1 MSRFCVSCMAA
12 LLVTLSSCGHA
23 ERDSDDG
30 EIYSHLGADFELTDH
45 RGRPFRLS
53 EHEGVSLLFFGFTS
67 CPDACPLTMSRLA
80 SLMKDVPADKVSV
93 RPEVHGKI
101 AELPVDISDRVAKG
115 DLLFRLDDKDLK
127 IEIDS
132 RKKQI
137 DSATLQLEQAK
148 SEFERS
154 KQLFEEQLISTE
166 IFERAKTKYEQ
177 ALISRDRSQNDYQL
191 SLEKLSKTSV
201 LAPFDC
207 TVLSRPVSIGQAVS
221 GTGGQSSGTEV
232 MEIADLNNLIIQ
244 AHVNQADVA
253 RMNKEQPVKIEI
265 EAITDLIIDGI
276 VERIAPQATIRNSI
290 KGFSTRIKLLTSN
303 PAIIPGMTASISIP
317 VASADNVVAAPLAAV
332 FTERNETE
340 QRTEIFAYVE
350 NGDIFNKVM
359 LEIGVNDLSHTE
371 VLRGLKVGD
380 VVSIEKPDDDK
391 VGETISL
398 DGKVTAKSKPEKN
411 PLIEK
416 YDKNGNGELDGEE
429 IPAAIASMTDEEKKK
444 FREMMQKRSGG
455 RKGGSRSGGGSSRRG
470 SRGPR

>member
-1 MSRFCVSCMAA
+1 M
-12 LLVTLSSCGHA
+12 
-23 ERDSDDG
+23 
-30 EIYSHLGADFELTDH
+30 
-45 RGRPFRLS
+45 
-53 EHEGVSLLFFGFTS
+53 
-67 CPDACPLTMSRLA
+67 
-80 SLMKDVPADKVSV
+80 
-93 RPEVHGKI
+93 
-101 AELPVDISDRVAKG
+101 DISDRVVKG

-253 RMNKEQPVKIEI
+253 RMSKEQPVKIEI

-317 VASADNVVAAPLAAV
+317 VASADNVVAAPLAAI

-350 NGDIFNKVM
+350 NGDVFDKTM
-359 LEIGVNDLSHTE
+359 LDVGVNDLHHTE

-380 VVSIEKPDDDK
+380 VVAIEKPDDDK
-391 VGETISL
+391 IGETISL
-398 DGKVTAKSKPEKN
+398 DGKVVAKSEPEKN
-411 PLIEK
+411 PLVEK
-416 YDKNGNGELDGEE
+416 YDKNGDGKLDREE
-429 IPAAIASMTDEEKKK
+429 MQAATASMTDEEKKK
-444 FREMMQKRSGG
+444 IREQMMKRSGG
-455 RKGGSRSGGGSSRRG
+455 RKGGSRSGGGGSSRRG
-470 SRGPR
+470 SKGPR

>member
-1 MSRFCVSCMAA
+1 MKNIIIVA
-12 LLVTLSSCGHA
+12 LLLAVGVFGYFQWQDGKEQPNSNKAGGKIRETT
-23 ERDSDDG
+23 EVIENRDIDFTVRVAG
-30 EIYSHLGADFELTDH
+30 EIS
-45 RGRPFRLS
+45 
-53 EHEGVSLLFFGFTS
+53 
-67 CPDACPLTMSRLA
+67 
-80 SLMKDVPADKVSV
+80 PADKVSV

-253 RMNKEQPVKIEI
+253 RMSKEQEVKIEI

-303 PAIIPGMTASISIP
+303 PAIIPGMTASINIP
-317 VASADNVVAAPLAAV
+317 VASADNVVAAPLAAIS
-332 FTERNETE
+332 TERNETE

-359 LEIGVNDLSHTE
+359 LEIGVNDLRHTE

-416 YDKNGNGELDGEE
+416 YDKNGNGKLDGEE

-444 FREMMQKRSGG
+444 FREIMQKRSGG
-455 RKGGSRSGGGSSRRG
+455 RKGGTRSGGGSSRRG
-470 SRGPR
+470 SKGPR

>member
-1 MSRFCVSCMAA
+1 MKNIIIVA
-12 LLVTLSSCGHA
+12 LLVAVGVFGYFQWQDGKEQPNSNKDRVKNRKTT
-23 ERDSDDG
+23 EVIENRDIDFTVRVAG
-30 EIYSHLGADFELTDH
+30 EIS
-45 RGRPFRLS
+45 
-53 EHEGVSLLFFGFTS
+53 
-67 CPDACPLTMSRLA
+67 
-80 SLMKDVPADKVSV
+80 PADKVSV

-137 DSATLQLEQAK
+137 DSATLQLGQAK

-232 MEIADLNNLIIQ
+232 MEIADLNNLIIH

-253 RMNKEQPVKIEI
+253 RMSKEQEVKIEI
-265 EAITDLIIDGI
+265 EAITDLVIDGV

-290 KGFSTRIKLLTSN
+290 KGFSTRIKLLTSD
-303 PAIIPGMTASISIP
+303 PAIIPGMTASINIP
-317 VASADNVVAAPLAAV
+317 VASADNVVAAPLAAI

-340 QRTEIFAYVE
+340 QRTEIFAYVK
-350 NGDIFNKVM
+350 NGDVFDKTM
-359 LEIGVNDLSHTE
+359 LDVGVNDLNHTE

-398 DGKVTAKSKPEKN
+398 DGKVVANSEPEKN

-416 YDKNGNGELDGEE
+416 YDKNGNGKLDGEE

-444 FREMMQKRSGG
+444 FREQMMKRSGG
-455 RKGGSRSGGGSSRRG
+455 RQGGSRGGGSRSGGGSSRRG

>member
-1 MSRFCVSCMAA
+1 MKNIIIVA
-12 LLVTLSSCGHA
+12 LLLTVGVFGYFQWQNGKALPTDNKALVQNRKKTETIEQLDIDFTVRVA
-23 ERDSDDG
+23 G
-30 EIYSHLGADFELTDH
+30 EIS
-45 RGRPFRLS
+45 
-53 EHEGVSLLFFGFTS
+53 
-67 CPDACPLTMSRLA
+67 
-80 SLMKDVPADKVSV
+80 PADKVSV

-101 AELPVDISDRVAKG
+101 AELPVDISDRVIKG

-154 KQLFEEQLISTE
+154 KQLFSEQLISTE

-191 SLEKLSKTSV
+191 SLEKLSKTSI

-253 RMNKEQPVKIEI
+253 RMSKEQKVKIEI
-265 EAITDLIIDGI
+265 EAITDLVIDGI

-303 PAIIPGMTASISIP
+303 PDIIPGMTASISIP

-359 LEIGVNDLSHTE
+359 LEIGVNDLRHTE

-416 YDKNGNGELDGEE
+416 YDKNGNGKLDGEE

-444 FREMMQKRSGG
+444 FREIMQKRSGG
-455 RKGGSRSGGGSSRRG
+455 RKGGTRSGGGSSRRG
-470 SRGPR
+470 SKGPR

>member
-1 MSRFCVSCMAA
+1 MKNIIIVA
-12 LLVTLSSCGHA
+12 LLLAVGVFGYFQWQDGKEQTNSNKAGGKIRKTT
-23 ERDSDDG
+23 EVIENRDIDFTVRVAG
-30 EIYSHLGADFELTDH
+30 EIS
-45 RGRPFRLS
+45 
-53 EHEGVSLLFFGFTS
+53 
-67 CPDACPLTMSRLA
+67 
-80 SLMKDVPADKVSV
+80 PADKVSV

-101 AELPVDISDRVAKG
+101 AELPVDISDRVVKG

-253 RMNKEQPVKIEI
+253 RMNKEQEVKIEI

-290 KGFSTRIKLLTSN
+290 KGFSTRIKLLTSD
-303 PAIIPGMTASISIP
+303 PDIIPGMTASISIP
-317 VASADNVVAAPLAAV
+317 VASADDVVAAPLAAI

-340 QRTEIFAYVE
+340 QRTEIFAFVK
-350 NGDIFNKVM
+350 NGEVFDKTM
-359 LEIGVNDLSHTE
+359 LDVGVNDLNHTE
-371 VLRGLKVGD
+371 VKRGLKVGD
-380 VVSIEKPDDDK
+380 VVAIEKPDDDK
-391 VGETISL
+391 IGETISI
-398 DGKVTAKSKPEKN
+398 DGKVVAKSEPEKN
-411 PLIEK
+411 PLLEK
-416 YDKNGNGELDGEE
+416 YDKNGDGILDREE
-429 IPAAIASMTDEEKKK
+429 RQSMTDEDKKK
-444 FREMMQKRSGG
+444 MLEQMMKRSGG
-455 RKGGSRSGGGSSRRG
+455 RKGGSRSGGGGSSRRG
-470 SRGPR
+470 SKGPR

>member
-1 MSRFCVSCMAA
+1 MKNIIIVA
-12 LLVTLSSCGHA
+12 LLLAVGVFGYFQWQDGKEQPNSNKAGGKIRKTT
-23 ERDSDDG
+23 EVIENRDIDFTVRVAG
-30 EIYSHLGADFELTDH
+30 EIS
-45 RGRPFRLS
+45 
-53 EHEGVSLLFFGFTS
+53 
-67 CPDACPLTMSRLA
+67 
-80 SLMKDVPADKVSV
+80 PADKVSV

-101 AELPVDISDRVAKG
+101 AELPVDISDRVVKG

-253 RMNKEQPVKIEI
+253 RMNKEQEVKIEI

-317 VASADNVVAAPLAAV
+317 VASADNVVAAPLAAI

-340 QRTEIFAYVE
+340 QRTEIFTYVE
-350 NGDIFNKVM
+350 NGDVFDKTM
-359 LEIGVNDLSHTE
+359 LDVGVNDLHHTE

-380 VVSIEKPDDDK
+380 VVAIEKPDDDK
-391 VGETISL
+391 IGKTISL
-398 DGKVTAKSKPEKN
+398 DGKVVAKSEPEKN
-411 PLIEK
+411 PLVEK
-416 YDKNGNGELDGEE
+416 YDKNGDGKLDREE
-429 IPAAIASMTDEEKKK
+429 MQAATASMTDEEKKK
-444 FREMMQKRSGG
+444 IREQMMKRSGG
-455 RKGGSRSGGGSSRRG
+455 RKGGSRSGGGGSSRRG
-470 SRGPR
+470 SKGPR

>member
-1 MSRFCVSCMAA
+1 MKNIIIVA
-12 LLVTLSSCGHA
+12 LLLAVGVFAYFQWQDGKEQPNGGKAQA
-23 ERDSDDG
+23 ESRRTTAVIEQRDIDFTVRVAG
-30 EIYSHLGADFELTDH
+30 EIS
-45 RGRPFRLS
+45 
-53 EHEGVSLLFFGFTS
+53 
-67 CPDACPLTMSRLA
+67 
-80 SLMKDVPADKVSV
+80 PADKVSV

-115 DLLFRLDDKDLK
+115 DLLFRLDDKDLR

-137 DSATLQLEQAK
+137 DSAMLQLEQAK
-148 SEFERS
+148 SEFVRS
-154 KQLFEEQLISTE
+154 KQLFEENLISTE
-166 IFERAKTKYEQ
+166 IFERGKTKYEQ

-221 GTGGQSSGTEV
+221 GTGGQGSGTEV

-253 RMNKEQPVKIEI
+253 RMSKEQEVKIEI
-265 EAITDLIIDGI
+265 EAITDLIIDGV

-290 KGFSTRIKLLTSN
+290 KGFSTRIKLLSSN

-317 VASADNVVAAPLAAV
+317 VASADNVVAAPLASI

-340 QRTEIFAYVE
+340 QRTEIFAYVK
-350 NGDIFNKVM
+350 NGDVFDKTM
-359 LEIGVNDLSHTE
+359 LDVGVNDLNHTE

-380 VVSIEKPDDDK
+380 VVAIEKPDDDK
-391 VGETISL
+391 IGETISL
-398 DGKVTAKSKPEKN
+398 DGKVVAKSEPEKN

-416 YDKNGNGELDGEE
+416 YDKKGDGKLDRDEMQT
-429 IPAAIASMTDEEKKK
+429 AMANMTDEEKKK
-444 FREMMQKRSGG
+444 MREQMMKRFGG
-455 RKGGSRSGGGSSRRG
+455 RQSGSRGGGSRRG
-470 SRGPR
+470 SKGPR

>member
-1 MSRFCVSCMAA
+1 MKNIIIVA
-12 LLVTLSSCGHA
+12 LLLAVGVFAYFQWQDGKEQPNGNNARVQNRQTTA
-23 ERDSDDG
+23 VIEQRDIDFTVRVAG
-30 EIYSHLGADFELTDH
+30 EIT
-45 RGRPFRLS
+45 
-53 EHEGVSLLFFGFTS
+53 
-67 CPDACPLTMSRLA
+67 
-80 SLMKDVPADKVSV
+80 PADKVSV

-154 KQLFEEQLISTE
+154 KQLFGEQLISTE
-166 IFERAKTKYEQ
+166 IFERAKTNYEQ
-177 ALISRDRSQNDYQL
+177 ALISRGRSQNDYHL
-191 SLEKLSKTSV
+191 ALEKLSKTSI

-221 GTGGQSSGTEV
+221 GTGGQGSGTEV

-253 RMNKEQPVKIEI
+253 RMSKEQEVKIEI

-290 KGFSTRIKLLTSN
+290 KGFSTRIKLLSSN

-317 VASADNVVAAPLAAV
+317 VASADNVVAAPLASI

-340 QRTEIFAYVE
+340 QRTEIFAYVK
-350 NGDIFNKVM
+350 NGEVFDKTM
-359 LEIGVNDLSHTE
+359 LDVGVNDLNHTE

-380 VVSIEKPDDDK
+380 VVAIEKPDDDK
-391 VGETISL
+391 IGETISL
-398 DGKVTAKSKPEKN
+398 DGKVVAKSEPEKN
-411 PLIEK
+411 PLVEK
-416 YDKNGNGELDGEE
+416 YDKNGDGKLDREE
-429 IPAAIASMTDEEKKK
+429 MQAAMASMTDEEKKK
-444 FREMMQKRSGG
+444 MREQMMKRFGG
-455 RKGGSRSGGGSSRRG
+455 RQGGSRSGGGGSSRRG

>member
-1 MSRFCVSCMAA
+1 MKNIIIVA
-12 LLVTLSSCGHA
+12 LLVAVGVFGYFQWQDGKEQPNNKAGVKSRKTT
-23 ERDSDDG
+23 EVIENRDIDFTVRVAG
-30 EIYSHLGADFELTDH
+30 EIS
-45 RGRPFRLS
+45 
-53 EHEGVSLLFFGFTS
+53 
-67 CPDACPLTMSRLA
+67 
-80 SLMKDVPADKVSV
+80 PADKVSV

-166 IFERAKTKYEQ
+166 IFERAKTTYEQ

-221 GTGGQSSGTEV
+221 GTGGQGSGTEV

-253 RMNKEQPVKIEI
+253 RMSKEQPVKIEI

-290 KGFSTRIKLLTSN
+290 KGFSTRIKLQTSN

-317 VASADNVVAAPLAAV
+317 VASADNVVAAPLAAI

-350 NGDIFNKVM
+350 NGDVFNKTM
-359 LEIGVNDLSHTE
+359 LDVGVNDLNHTE

-380 VVSIEKPDDDK
+380 VVAIEKPDDDK
-391 VGETISL
+391 IGKTISL
-398 DGKVTAKSKPEKN
+398 DGKVVAKSEPD
-411 PLIEK
+411 PLVEK
-416 YDKNGNGELDGEE
+416 YDKNGDGKLDREE
-429 IPAAIASMTDEEKKK
+429 MQAAMASMTDEEKKK
-444 FREMMQKRSGG
+444 MREQMMKRSGG
-455 RKGGSRSGGGSSRRG
+455 RKGGSRSGGGGSSRRG

>member
-1 MSRFCVSCMAA
+1 MKNIIIVA
-12 LLVTLSSCGHA
+12 LLVAVGVSGYFQWQGKEQPNSNKARGQNRKTTATIEQLDIDFTVRVA
-23 ERDSDDG
+23 G
-30 EIYSHLGADFELTDH
+30 EIS
-45 RGRPFRLS
+45 
-53 EHEGVSLLFFGFTS
+53 
-67 CPDACPLTMSRLA
+67 
-80 SLMKDVPADKVSV
+80 PADKVSV

-101 AELPVDISDRVAKG
+101 AELPVDISDRVVKG

-154 KQLFEEQLISTE
+154 KQLFSEQLISTE
-166 IFERAKTKYEQ
+166 IFERAKTNYEQ

-317 VASADNVVAAPLAAV
+317 VASADNVVAAPLAAI

-340 QRTEIFAYVE
+340 QRTEIFAYVK
-350 NGDIFNKVM
+350 NGEVFDKTM
-359 LEIGVNDLSHTE
+359 LDVGVNDLNHTE

-380 VVSIEKPDDDK
+380 VVAIEKPDDDK
-391 VGETISL
+391 IGETISL
-398 DGKVTAKSKPEKN
+398 DGKVVAKSEPEKN

-416 YDKNGNGELDGEE
+416 YDKNGDGKLDREE
-429 IPAAIASMTDEEKKK
+429 MQTAVASMTDEEKKK
-444 FREMMQKRSGG
+444 MREMMMKRF
-455 RKGGSRSGGGSSRRG
+455 R
-470 SRGPR
+470 RGPR

>member
-1 MSRFCVSCMAA
+1 MKNIIIVV
-12 LLVTLSSCGHA
+12 LLLAVGVFGYFQWQGKEQPNSNKSQVKNRKTT
-23 ERDSDDG
+23 EVIKNRDIDFTVRVAG
-30 EIYSHLGADFELTDH
+30 EIS
-45 RGRPFRLS
+45 
-53 EHEGVSLLFFGFTS
+53 
-67 CPDACPLTMSRLA
+67 
-80 SLMKDVPADKVSV
+80 PADKVSV

-101 AELPVDISDRVAKG
+101 AELPVDISDRVVKG

-253 RMNKEQPVKIEI
+253 RMNKEQVVKIEI
-265 EAITDLIIDGI
+265 EAISDLIIDGI

-290 KGFSTRIKLLTSN
+290 KGFSTRIKLLTSDSD
-303 PAIIPGMTASISIP
+303 IIPGMTASISIP
-317 VASADNVVAAPLAAV
+317 VASADNAAPLAAI

-340 QRTEIFAYVE
+340 QRTEIFTYVE
-350 NGDIFNKVM
+350 NGEVFDKTM
-359 LEIGVNDLSHTE
+359 LDVGVNDLYHTE

-380 VVSIEKPDDDK
+380 VVAIEKPDDNK
-391 VGETISL
+391 IGETISL
-398 DGKVTAKSKPEKN
+398 DGKVVAKSEPEKN
-411 PLIEK
+411 PLLEK
-416 YDKNGNGELDGEE
+416 YDKNGDGKLDREE
-429 IPAAIASMTDEEKKK
+429 MQAAMASMTDEEKKK
-444 FREMMQKRSGG
+444 MREQMMKRSGG
-455 RKGGSRSGGGSSRRG
+455 RKGGKGGGGSSRRG
-470 SRGPR
+470 SKGPR

>member
-1 MSRFCVSCMAA
+1 MKNIIIVA
-12 LLVTLSSCGHA
+12 LLVAVGVFGYFQWQDGKEQPNSNKARVEDRKTT
-23 ERDSDDG
+23 EVIENRDIDFTVRVAG
-30 EIYSHLGADFELTDH
+30 EIS
-45 RGRPFRLS
+45 
-53 EHEGVSLLFFGFTS
+53 
-67 CPDACPLTMSRLA
+67 
-80 SLMKDVPADKVSV
+80 PADKVSV

-166 IFERAKTKYEQ
+166 IFERAKTNYEQ

-253 RMNKEQPVKIEI
+253 RMSKEQEVKIEI

-303 PAIIPGMTASISIP
+303 PAIIPGMTASINIP
-317 VASADNVVAAPLAAV
+317 VASADNVVAAPLAAIS
-332 FTERNETE
+332 TERNETE

-416 YDKNGNGELDGEE
+416 YDKNGNGKLDGEE

-444 FREMMQKRSGG
+444 FREIMQKRSGG
-455 RKGGSRSGGGSSRRG
+455 RKGGTRSGGGSSRRG
-470 SRGPR
+470 SKGPR

>member
-1 MSRFCVSCMAA
+1 MKNIIIVV
-12 LLVTLSSCGHA
+12 LLLAVGVFGYFQWQDGKEQPNGDKAGGKIRKTT
-23 ERDSDDG
+23 EVIKNRDIDFTVRVAG
-30 EIYSHLGADFELTDH
+30 EIS
-45 RGRPFRLS
+45 
-53 EHEGVSLLFFGFTS
+53 
-67 CPDACPLTMSRLA
+67 
-80 SLMKDVPADKVSV
+80 PADKVSV

-101 AELPVDISDRVAKG
+101 DELPVDISDRVAKG

-137 DSATLQLEQAK
+137 DSATLQMEQTK

-166 IFERAKTKYEQ
+166 IFERAKIKYQQ

-244 AHVNQADVA
+244 AHVNQADVT
-253 RMNKEQPVKIEI
+253 RMSKEQEVKIEI

-290 KGFSTRIKLLTSN
+290 KGFSTRIKLLTRN
-303 PAIIPGMTASISIP
+303 PDIIPGMTASISIP
-317 VASADNVVAAPLAAV
+317 VASADNVVAAPMAAI

-350 NGDIFNKVM
+350 NGDVFDKTM
-359 LEIGVNDLSHTE
+359 LDVGVNDLNHTE

-380 VVSIEKPDDDK
+380 VVAIEKPDDDK
-391 VGETISL
+391 IGETISL
-398 DGKVTAKSKPEKN
+398 DGKVVAKSEPEKN
-411 PLIEK
+411 SLIEK
-416 YDKNGNGELDGEE
+416 YDKNGNGKLDPEELQT
-429 IPAAIASMTDEEKKK
+429 AMASMTDEEKTKMRAQMKK
-444 FREMMQKRSGG
+444 RFGG
-455 RKGGSRSGGGSSRRG
+455 RKGGGSSRRG
-470 SRGPR
+470 SKGPR

>member
-1 MSRFCVSCMAA
+1 MKNIIIVA
-12 LLVTLSSCGHA
+12 LVVAVGVFGYFQWQDGKEQPNSNKAGGKIRETT
-23 ERDSDDG
+23 EVIENRDIDFTVRVAG
-30 EIYSHLGADFELTDH
+30 EIS
-45 RGRPFRLS
+45 
-53 EHEGVSLLFFGFTS
+53 
-67 CPDACPLTMSRLA
+67 
-80 SLMKDVPADKVSV
+80 PADKVSV

-253 RMNKEQPVKIEI
+253 RMSKEQPVKIEI

-317 VASADNVVAAPLAAV
+317 VASADNVVAAPLAAI

-340 QRTEIFAYVE
+340 QRTEIFAYVK
-350 NGDIFNKVM
+350 NGEVFDKTM
-359 LEIGVNDLSHTE
+359 LDVGVNDLNHTE
-371 VLRGLKVGD
+371 VLHGLKVGD
-380 VVSIEKPDDDK
+380 VVAIEKPDDDK
-391 VGETISL
+391 IGETISL
-398 DGKVTAKSKPEKN
+398 DGKVVAKSEPEKN
-411 PLIEK
+411 PLVEK
-416 YDKNGNGELDGEE
+416 YDKNGDGKLDREE
-429 IPAAIASMTDEEKKK
+429 MQAAMASMTDEEKKK
-444 FREMMQKRSGG
+444 MREQMMKRSGG
-455 RKGGSRSGGGSSRRG
+455 RKGGSRSGGGGSSRRG

>member
-1 MSRFCVSCMAA
+1 MKNIIIVA
-12 LLVTLSSCGHA
+12 LLLAVGVFGYFQWQDGKEQPNSNKAGGKIRKTT
-23 ERDSDDG
+23 EVIENRDIDFTVRVAG
-30 EIYSHLGADFELTDH
+30 EIS
-45 RGRPFRLS
+45 
-53 EHEGVSLLFFGFTS
+53 
-67 CPDACPLTMSRLA
+67 
-80 SLMKDVPADKVSV
+80 PADKVSV

-101 AELPVDISDRVAKG
+101 AELPVDISDRVVKG

-221 GTGGQSSGTEV
+221 GTGGQGSGTEV

-253 RMNKEQPVKIEI
+253 RMSKEQEVKIEI

-317 VASADNVVAAPLAAV
+317 VASADNVVAAPLAAI

-350 NGDIFNKVM
+350 NGDVFDKTM
-359 LEIGVNDLSHTE
+359 LDVGVNDLNHTE

-380 VVSIEKPDDDK
+380 VVAIEKPDDDK
-391 VGETISL
+391 IGETISL
-398 DGKVTAKSKPEKN
+398 DGKVVAKSEPEKN
-411 PLIEK
+411 PLLEK
-416 YDKNGNGELDGEE
+416 YDKNGDGKLDPEE
-429 IPAAIASMTDEEKKK
+429 RQAAMASMTDEEKTKM
-444 FREMMQKRSGG
+444 RAQMMKRFGG
-455 RKGGSRSGGGSSRRG
+455 RKGGKGSGGGGSSRRG
-470 SRGPR
+470 SKGPR

>member
-1 MSRFCVSCMAA
+1 MKNIIIVA
-12 LLVTLSSCGHA
+12 LLLAVGVFGYFQWQNGKALPTDNKALVQNRPTTA
-23 ERDSDDG
+23 TIEQLDIDFTVRVAG
-30 EIYSHLGADFELTDH
+30 EIS
-45 RGRPFRLS
+45 
-53 EHEGVSLLFFGFTS
+53 
-67 CPDACPLTMSRLA
+67 
-80 SLMKDVPADKVSV
+80 PADKVSV

-101 AELPVDISDRVAKG
+101 AELPVDISDRVIKG

-127 IEIDS
+127 IEIAS

-154 KQLFEEQLISTE
+154 KQLFSEQLISTE

-191 SLEKLSKTSV
+191 SLEKLSKTSI

-253 RMNKEQPVKIEI
+253 RMSKEQKVKIEI
-265 EAITDLIIDGI
+265 EAITDLVIDGI

-303 PAIIPGMTASISIP
+303 SDIIPGMTASISIP

-359 LEIGVNDLSHTE
+359 LEIGVNDLRHTE

-416 YDKNGNGELDGEE
+416 YDKNGNGKLDGEE

-444 FREMMQKRSGG
+444 FREIMQKRSGG
-455 RKGGSRSGGGSSRRG
+455 RKGGTRSGGGSSRRG
-470 SRGPR
+470 SKGPR

>member
-1 MSRFCVSCMAA
+1 MKNIIIVA
-12 LLVTLSSCGHA
+12 LVVAVGVFGYFQWQDGKEQPNSNKAGGKIRETT
-23 ERDSDDG
+23 EVIENRDIDFTVRVAG
-30 EIYSHLGADFELTDH
+30 EIS
-45 RGRPFRLS
+45 
-53 EHEGVSLLFFGFTS
+53 
-67 CPDACPLTMSRLA
+67 
-80 SLMKDVPADKVSV
+80 PADKVSV

-101 AELPVDISDRVAKG
+101 AELPVDISDRVVKG

-232 MEIADLNNLIIQ
+232 MEIADLSNLIIQ

-317 VASADNVVAAPLAAV
+317 VASADNVVAAPLAAI

-340 QRTEIFAYVE
+340 QRTEIFTYVE
-350 NGDIFNKVM
+350 NGDVFDKTM
-359 LEIGVNDLSHTE
+359 LDVGVNDLNHTE
-371 VLRGLKVGD
+371 VKRGLKVGD
-380 VVSIEKPDDDK
+380 VVAIEKPDDDK
-391 VGETISL
+391 IGETISL
-398 DGKVTAKSKPEKN
+398 DGKVVAKSEPEKN
-411 PLIEK
+411 PLVEK
-416 YDKNGNGELDGEE
+416 YDKNGDGKLDREE
-429 IPAAIASMTDEEKKK
+429 MQAATASMTDEEKKK
-444 FREMMQKRSGG
+444 IREQMMKRSGG
-455 RKGGSRSGGGSSRRG
+455 RKGGSRSGGGGSSRRG
-470 SRGPR
+470 SKGPR

>member
-1 MSRFCVSCMAA
+1 MKNIIIVA
-12 LLVTLSSCGHA
+12 LLLAVGVFGYFQWQNGKALPTDNKALVQNRPTTA
-23 ERDSDDG
+23 TIEQLDIDFTVRVAG
-30 EIYSHLGADFELTDH
+30 EIS
-45 RGRPFRLS
+45 
-53 EHEGVSLLFFGFTS
+53 
-67 CPDACPLTMSRLA
+67 
-80 SLMKDVPADKVSV
+80 PADKVSV

-101 AELPVDISDRVAKG
+101 AELPVDISDRVIKG

-154 KQLFEEQLISTE
+154 KQLFSEQLISTE

-191 SLEKLSKTSV
+191 SLEKLSKTSI

-253 RMNKEQPVKIEI
+253 RMSKEQKVKIEI
-265 EAITDLIIDGI
+265 EAITDLVIDGI

-303 PAIIPGMTASISIP
+303 SDIIPGMTASISIP

-359 LEIGVNDLSHTE
+359 LEIGVNDLRHTE

-416 YDKNGNGELDGEE
+416 YDKNGNGKLDGEE

-444 FREMMQKRSGG
+444 FREIMQKRSGG
-455 RKGGSRSGGGSSRRG
+455 RKGGTRSGGGSSRRG
-470 SRGPR
+470 SKGPR

>member
-1 MSRFCVSCMAA
+1 MKNIIIVA
-12 LLVTLSSCGHA
+12 LLVAVGVFGYFQWQDGKEQPNSNKAGGKIRKTT
-23 ERDSDDG
+23 EVIENRDIDFTVRVAG
-30 EIYSHLGADFELTDH
+30 EIS
-45 RGRPFRLS
+45 
-53 EHEGVSLLFFGFTS
+53 
-67 CPDACPLTMSRLA
+67 
-80 SLMKDVPADKVSV
+80 PADKVSV

-101 AELPVDISDRVAKG
+101 AELPVDISDRVVKG

-253 RMNKEQPVKIEI
+253 RMNKEQEVKIEI

-317 VASADNVVAAPLAAV
+317 VASADNVVAAPLAAI

-340 QRTEIFAYVE
+340 QRTEIFTYVE
-350 NGDIFNKVM
+350 NGDVFDKTM
-359 LEIGVNDLSHTE
+359 LDVGVNDLHHTE

-380 VVSIEKPDDDK
+380 VVAIEKPDDDK
-391 VGETISL
+391 IGETISL
-398 DGKVTAKSKPEKN
+398 DGKVVAKSEPEKN
-411 PLIEK
+411 SLIEK
-416 YDKNGNGELDGEE
+416 YDKNGNGILDPEE
-429 IPAAIASMTDEEKKK
+429 RQAAMASMTDEEKTKM
-444 FREMMQKRSGG
+444 RAQMMKRFGG
-455 RKGGSRSGGGSSRRG
+455 RKGGKGSGGGGSSRRG
-470 SRGPR
+470 SKGPR

>member
-1 MSRFCVSCMAA
+1 MKNIIIVA
-12 LLVTLSSCGHA
+12 LLLAVGVFGYFQWQDGKEQTNSNKAGGKIRKTT
-23 ERDSDDG
+23 EVIENRDIDFTVRVAG
-30 EIYSHLGADFELTDH
+30 EIS
-45 RGRPFRLS
+45 
-53 EHEGVSLLFFGFTS
+53 
-67 CPDACPLTMSRLA
+67 
-80 SLMKDVPADKVSV
+80 PADKVSV

-101 AELPVDISDRVAKG
+101 AELPVDISDRVVKG

-177 ALISRDRSQNDYQL
+177 SLISRDRSQNDYQL

-253 RMNKEQPVKIEI
+253 RMNKEQVVKIEI
-265 EAITDLIIDGI
+265 EAISDLIIDGI

-290 KGFSTRIKLLTSN
+290 KGFSTRIKLLTSDSD
-303 PAIIPGMTASISIP
+303 IIPGMTASISIP
-317 VASADNVVAAPLAAV
+317 VASADNVVAAPLAAI

-340 QRTEIFAYVE
+340 QRTEIFTYVE
-350 NGDIFNKVM
+350 NGEVFDKTM
-359 LEIGVNDLSHTE
+359 LDVGVNDLYHTE

-380 VVSIEKPDDDK
+380 VVAIEKPDDNK
-391 VGETISL
+391 IGETISL
-398 DGKVTAKSKPEKN
+398 DGKVVAKSEPEKN
-411 PLIEK
+411 PLLEK
-416 YDKNGNGELDGEE
+416 YDKNGDGKLDREE
-429 IPAAIASMTDEEKKK
+429 MQAAMASMTDEEKKK
-444 FREMMQKRSGG
+444 MREQMMKRSGG
-455 RKGGSRSGGGSSRRG
+455 RKGGKGGGGSSRRG
-470 SRGPR
+470 SKGPR

>member
-1 MSRFCVSCMAA
+1 MKNIIIVA
-12 LLVTLSSCGHA
+12 LLVAVGVFGYFQWQDGKEQPNSNKAGGKTRKTT
-23 ERDSDDG
+23 EVIENRDIDFTVRVAG
-30 EIYSHLGADFELTDH
+30 EIS
-45 RGRPFRLS
+45 
-53 EHEGVSLLFFGFTS
+53 
-67 CPDACPLTMSRLA
+67 
-80 SLMKDVPADKVSV
+80 PADKVSV

-101 AELPVDISDRVAKG
+101 AELPVDISDRVVKG

-166 IFERAKTKYEQ
+166 IFERAKTTYEQ

-253 RMNKEQPVKIEI
+253 RMSKEQEVKIEI

-317 VASADNVVAAPLAAV
+317 VASADNVVAAPLAAI

-340 QRTEIFAYVE
+340 QRTEIFAYVK
-350 NGDIFNKVM
+350 NGDSDIFNKAM
-359 LEIGVNDLSHTE
+359 LEVGVNDLNNAE

-380 VVSIEKPDDDK
+380 IVAIEKPDDDK
-391 VGETISL
+391 IGETISL
-398 DGKVTAKSKPEKN
+398 DGKVVTKSEPEKN

-416 YDKNGNGELDGEE
+416 YDKNGDGKLDREE
-429 IPAAIASMTDEEKKK
+429 MQTAVASMTDEEKKK
-444 FREMMQKRSGG
+444 MREMMMKRFH
-455 RKGGSRSGGGSSRRG
+455 
-470 SRGPR
+470 RGPR

>member
-1 MSRFCVSCMAA
+1 MKNIIIVA
-12 LLVTLSSCGHA
+12 LLVAVGVFGYFQWQDGKEQPNSNKARVEDRKTT
-23 ERDSDDG
+23 EVIENRDIDFTVRVAG
-30 EIYSHLGADFELTDH
+30 EIS
-45 RGRPFRLS
+45 
-53 EHEGVSLLFFGFTS
+53 
-67 CPDACPLTMSRLA
+67 
-80 SLMKDVPADKVSV
+80 PADKVSV

-101 AELPVDISDRVAKG
+101 AELPVDISDRVVKG

-303 PAIIPGMTASISIP
+303 PDIIPGMIASINIP

-359 LEIGVNDLSHTE
+359 LEIGVNDLRHTE

-416 YDKNGNGELDGEE
+416 YDKNGNGKLDGEE

-444 FREMMQKRSGG
+444 FREIMQKRSGG
-455 RKGGSRSGGGSSRRG
+455 RKGGTRSGGGSSRRG
-470 SRGPR
+470 SKGPR